1 MQRSDRCRRGR
12 HSEHTERRERGVGWG
27 NQRRCPPRDHYRPT
41 GRGCGRDGGGE
52 GATEC
57 GGAPSGRG
65 AVCTKFVRSAEAS
78 APEHDRRFV
87 GGRMAWGVMVGAKPE
102 RTLLTGTRSGGCES
116 GGAWVGGS
124 QKLPRKG
131 CPSKC
136 VGLLFS
142 HVTACCCLMSPKL
155 RNDCIAMTES

>member
-57 GGAPSGRG
+57 GGTPSGRG

-87 GGRMAWGVMVGAKPE
+87 GGRMAWGVVVGAKPAY
-102 RTLLTGTRSGGCES
+102 LTHGHEKWGMRIWGCLGG
-116 GGAWVGGS
+116 
-124 QKLPRKG
+124 R
-131 CPSKC
+131 
-136 VGLLFS
+136 
-142 HVTACCCLMSPKL
+142 
-155 RNDCIAMTES
+155 